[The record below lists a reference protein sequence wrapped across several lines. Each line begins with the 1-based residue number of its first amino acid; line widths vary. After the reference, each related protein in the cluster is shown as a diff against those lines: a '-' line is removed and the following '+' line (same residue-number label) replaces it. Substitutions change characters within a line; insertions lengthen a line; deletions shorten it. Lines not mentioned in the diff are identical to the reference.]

1 MGGRP
6 RSYEIIQMIIIDTSV
21 WIDYF
26 NGTETSQTN
35 TLDGLL
41 GNEPL
46 AIGDLIL
53 TEILQG
59 FRSDSDFKAAKNLLT
74 TLDIFEMLGL
84 ENAIKSAENYRLLRK
99 RGITI
104 RKTADVIIA
113 TYCIAENHALL
124 FSDRDFIPFV
134 EKLGLQEV
142 KSGT

>member
-1 MGGRP
+1 
-6 RSYEIIQMIIIDTSV
+6 MIVVDTSV

-26 NGTETSQTN
+26 NGTDTPQSD

-41 GNEPL
+41 GNVPL

-53 TEILQG
+53 TELLQG
-59 FRSDSDFKAAKNLLT
+59 FRSDGDFKAAKNLLT
-74 TLDIFEMLGL
+74 TFDIFEMLGI
-84 ENAIKSAENYRLLRK
+84 ENAIKSAENYRALRK

-113 TYCIAENHALL
+113 TYCIVENHALL
-124 FSDRDFIPFV
+124 FSDRVFIPFV
-134 EKLGLQEV
+134 NELGLQEV